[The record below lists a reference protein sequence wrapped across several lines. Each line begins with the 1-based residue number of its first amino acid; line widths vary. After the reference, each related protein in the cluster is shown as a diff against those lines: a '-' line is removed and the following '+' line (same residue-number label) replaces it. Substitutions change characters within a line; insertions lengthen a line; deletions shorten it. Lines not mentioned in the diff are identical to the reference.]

1 MTAQATRSRPGR
13 ARAAWRGERL
23 GGGDGMA
30 RRVRRQQLGAV
41 LLAFG
46 DGGRLVRLV
55 IEGAALLMVWCTPSL
70 LLHCCCC
77 IVCVP
82 VVVLLVLLA
91 LCCIASVL
99 AC

>member
-1 MTAQATRSRPGR
+1 
-13 ARAAWRGERL
+13 
-23 GGGDGMA
+23 MA

-46 DGGRLVRLV
+46 DGGRRVRLV
-55 IEGAALLMVWCTPSL
+55 MEAPTLLMVWCTPSL
-70 LLHCCCC
+70 LLHCCCY
-77 IVCVP
+77 IVCAP
-82 VVVLLVLLA
+82 VVVLLVLLV